1 MKPKADCKLPSPCTK
16 MKLSL
21 CSASS
26 EADVPWIYNF
36 SQPPGLRSAF
46 SARSNVTET
55 AVTALYIQNML
66 AAVGKLEVV
75 LTPARSTRY
84 WARVFVYSWAS
95 VLFTLC

>member
-1 MKPKADCKLPSPCTK
+1 M
-16 MKLSL
+16 

-36 SQPPGLRSAF
+36 SQPPALRSTF

-66 AAVGKLEVV
+66 AAVVKLQVV
-75 LTPARSTRY
+75 LIPARSTRC
-84 WARVFVYSWAS
+84 WAKVFVCSWAS